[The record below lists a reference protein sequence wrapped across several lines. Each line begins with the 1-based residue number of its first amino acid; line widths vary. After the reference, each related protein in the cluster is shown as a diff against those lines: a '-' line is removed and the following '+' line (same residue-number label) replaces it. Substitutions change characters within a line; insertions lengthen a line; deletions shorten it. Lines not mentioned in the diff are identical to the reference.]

1 MLNFNQQKTKEKN
14 MKPKIILDIFNFQ
27 AETKTITESK
37 EYYKVLNT
45 LLEKTDEL
53 EKQLTHEQTNAL
65 TEISN
70 ISADLS
76 AVSEDLA
83 YVAGFKTGMRLVFEA
98 LSEDKCGDED
108 SYL

>member
-1 MLNFNQQKTKEKN
+1 

-53 EKQLTHEQTNAL
+53 EKQLTHEQTNR
-65 TEISN
+65 
-70 ISADLS
+70 
-76 AVSEDLA
+76 
-83 YVAGFKTGMRLVFEA
+83 F
-98 LSEDKCGDED
+98 
-108 SYL
+108 

>member
-1 MLNFNQQKTKEKN
+1 

-53 EKQLTHEQTNAL
+53 EKKQKQEKKKAL
-65 TEISN
+65 KEN
-70 ISADLS
+70 
-76 AVSEDLA
+76 
-83 YVAGFKTGMRLVFEA
+83 
-98 LSEDKCGDED
+98 
-108 SYL
+108 